1 MEDQFPKM
9 QTFLRKE
16 LPSYFQGP
24 VGSRFFKDATIWDG
38 LAESASCNH
47 VTGSNVKLS
56 SSSPDSLFSSS
67 ESTSSVD
74 EASASNLVKNMP
86 EFTREDPLQT
96 QHGVPF
102 FSGSNSVNLSGDSST
117 SDVKQRF
124 IPVNFLESFP
134 ELTPAQVSGPPSPS
148 SSSTASNFP
157 NLTLF
162 LQEPSTVVIDPS
174 TQIANSLG
182 RNEKCEPMSSCPLFP
197 TPQLSESQH
206 LPGFEWLK
214 INQSLANHPSKGLSD
229 YWLSTTKTQP
239 MKYTGRRMLNHQQKT
254 SLSSSASSP
263 GKLFRGVRQR
273 HWGKWVAEIRLPRNR
288 TRVWL
293 GTFDTAQEAAFAYD
307 TAAYILRGDYAHLNF
322 PELKHQLKANSTNGT
337 TAALLE
343 AKLQAI
349 SKGISAHKE
358 PIAPPPP
365 PSPKQHYLPY
375 DNSKVAKAVSQNP
388 TRKEWQLELE
398 YKIAHEIAENKKI
411 QEVVLDMDGV
421 QLSRMPSL
429 DMDAIWDAILA
440 SDS

>member
-24 VGSRFFKDATIWDG
+24 VGSRFFGDATIWDG

-102 FSGSNSVNLSGDSST
+102 FSGSNSVNLSGASST
-117 SDVKQRF
+117 SDVNQRF
-124 IPVNFLESFP
+124 IP
-134 ELTPAQVSGPPSPS
+134 
-148 SSSTASNFP
+148 
-157 NLTLF
+157 
-162 LQEPSTVVIDPS
+162 EPSTVVIDPS

-197 TPQLSESQH
+197 TPQLSQSQH

-388 TRKEWQLELE
+388 TSKEWQLELE
-398 YKIAHEIAENKKI
+398 YKIAHEIVENKKI

-429 DMDAIWDAILA
+429 DMDAIWDAILV